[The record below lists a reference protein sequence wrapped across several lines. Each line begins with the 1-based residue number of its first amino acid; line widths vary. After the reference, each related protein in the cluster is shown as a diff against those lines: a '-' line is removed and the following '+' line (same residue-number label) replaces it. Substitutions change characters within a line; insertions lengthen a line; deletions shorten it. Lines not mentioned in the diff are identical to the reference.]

1 MGEEAKRLARLQP
14 RRLSAYAALLL
25 LVVGVIQLVGS
36 LLFYQAIDKQTLR
49 EDHARRIAELLVVSD
64 RVYLRDGTLAA
75 AIMTSRHLRI
85 AVAATPTVP
94 HSQESLAP
102 IARQIVAWEPVLA
115 QRPLHLSL
123 LRERGGRQHLV
134 GSMQVA
140 DGAWLNFQSHDIST
154 MWPIALSAM
163 VMTLLTF
170 AACLGVGLI
179 AIRLLTQP
187 LRRMSEAAE
196 AIGQGRRVTIR
207 ENGPADLRDLAHA
220 MNEMQ
225 DRIAKLMEDQAKS
238 FEAISHDLRTPLA
251 RQKVAAGLIADPE
264 IREIVENSADEMEAL
279 LQSLQQFLRAQHLTA
294 EPELVD
300 LGAALRDLVAPYGDK
315 VRLAVPH
322 HAQLRTYREPLL
334 LALRA
339 LVENASRF
347 AEHAEVVIDRDGRDW
362 IIAISD
368 DGPGIPPDHFEDVL
382 APFFRLDDARRRTT
396 AGFGLGI
403 PTAHLLLRRFGGEL
417 SFVTSA
423 AGGLTVCV
431 RVPRAD

>member
-1 MGEEAKRLARLQP
+1 
-14 RRLSAYAALLL
+14 
-25 LVVGVIQLVGS
+25 
-36 LLFYQAIDKQTLR
+36 
-49 EDHARRIAELLVVSD
+49 
-64 RVYLRDGTLAA
+64 
-75 AIMTSRHLRI
+75 
-85 AVAATPTVP
+85 
-94 HSQESLAP
+94 
-102 IARQIVAWEPVLA
+102 
-115 QRPLHLSL
+115 
-123 LRERGGRQHLV
+123 
-134 GSMQVA
+134 MQVA
-140 DGAWLNFQSHDIST
+140 DGAWLNFQSHDIAK

-170 AACLGVGLI
+170 AACLGVGLV
-179 AIRLLTQP
+179 AIRLLTNP

-196 AIGQGRRVTIR
+196 AIGEGRRVTIR

-225 DRIAKLMEDQAKS
+225 DRIAKLIEDQARS

-251 RQKVAAGLIADPE
+251 RQKVAAGLIADAE
-264 IREIVENSADEMEAL
+264 IREIVEDSADEMEAL

-300 LGAALRDLVAPYGDK
+300 LGAALRDLIAPYGDK
-315 VRLAVPH
+315 VRLRESA

-339 LVENASRF
+339 LLDNASRF
-347 AEHAEVVIDRDGRDW
+347 ADHAEVAIDREGRDW
-362 IIAISD
+362 IVAISD
-368 DGPGIPPDHFEDVL
+368 DGPGIPPDHFDDVL

-417 SFVTSA
+417 LFRPSA
-423 AGGLTVCV
+423 EGGLTVCV
-431 RVPRAD
+431 RVPRAE